1 MYDLSECIRSHVC
14 TELYA
19 VYLLLN
25 QTWVC
30 LPSAQGSQSF
40 ATVCGEG
47 RYRVYCKALQHEA
60 MQGAWAAGSICEDG
74 VRERVAGTSSWTF
87 FRLVVDRVV
96 FQELTSSTFSFR
108 LVRSLRAYGQHAVN
122 YFHLVGL

>member
-1 MYDLSECIRSHVC
+1 MYDLSECIRSLVC

-40 ATVCGEG
+40 ATICGEG
-47 RYRVYCKALQHEA
+47 KYRVYCKALQHEA
-60 MQGAWAAGSICEDG
+60 MQGAWAAGSVCKDG
-74 VRERVAGTSSWTF
+74 VRERVAGFSSWTF
-87 FRLVVDRVV
+87 F
-96 FQELTSSTFSFR
+96 
-108 LVRSLRAYGQHAVN
+108 
-122 YFHLVGL
+122 

>member
-1 MYDLSECIRSHVC
+1 MYDLSECIRSLVC

-19 VYLLLN
+19 AYLLLN

-47 RYRVYCKALQHEA
+47 QYRVYCKALQHEA
-60 MQGAWAAGSICEDG
+60 MQGAWAAGSVCKDG
-74 VRERVAGTSSWTF
+74 VRERVAGISSWTF
-87 FRLVVDRVV
+87 F
-96 FQELTSSTFSFR
+96 
-108 LVRSLRAYGQHAVN
+108 
-122 YFHLVGL
+122 